1 MLVDSN
7 RVIVNKRVATFCTL
21 MKPITT
27 ISPVITEITGIS
39 NEMVVTAPF
48 SQEMANDFITFL
60 KDDCKATSS
69 IGDFSD
75 MSNVGN

>member
-1 MLVDSN
+1 
-7 RVIVNKRVATFCTL
+7 
-21 MKPITT
+21 
-27 ISPVITEITGIS
+27 
-39 NEMVVTAPF
+39 MVVTAPF